1 MKVQITLSDKEEEFI
16 IEQARKEDRTM
27 AGLIRHLIE
36 QAMRA
41 GNPYILHGAELQRTE
56 QMRKESK

>member
-16 IEQARKEDRTM
+16 IEQARKEDRTI

-36 QAMRA
+36 Q
-41 GNPYILHGAELQRTE
+41 E
-56 QMRKESK
+56 MRKESK